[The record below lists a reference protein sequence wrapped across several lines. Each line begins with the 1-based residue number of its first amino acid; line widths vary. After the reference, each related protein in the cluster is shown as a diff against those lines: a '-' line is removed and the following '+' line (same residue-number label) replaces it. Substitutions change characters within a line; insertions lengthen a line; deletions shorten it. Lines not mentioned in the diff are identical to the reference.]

1 MGLLHYLWSRTAA
14 SNATADAQINWAEGM
29 APSAVNDSA
38 RAMMA
43 SLAGYRDDIS
53 GAIATGG
60 TSTAY
65 TVTSYQVF
73 DTLAHMN
80 GHVIAFTPHTTNGAT
95 VTLNVDGLGAKPL
108 RSSTGVEL
116 VAGVL
121 VAGTPYTAL
130 YNNSDAVWYL
140 HNFYVNPYVVPIG
153 GMIDYTASTA
163 PNSAFVLPY
172 GQAISRTTYSA
183 YFALVSTT
191 YGVGDGSTTF
201 NVPDLRGRLIAGKD
215 DMGGSAASRLT
226 STSISGGA
234 TTLGAVGGGETATL
248 AANQIPTLTGIS
260 GTNSISVTST
270 NYLLGNTTTNSGS
283 AVGGGT
289 QLTAS
294 DVGSG
299 AVIIRQPSSG
309 SNVITVG
316 YTNASQSNVPLT
328 QPTIIL
334 NKILRII

>member
-1 MGLLHYLWSRTAA
+1 MGLFHYKWSRTAA
-14 SNATADAQINWAEGM
+14 SNATADSNINFAEGQ
-29 APSAVNDSA
+29 APSSVNDSA
-38 RAMMA
+38 RALMA
-43 SLAGYRDDIS
+43 SAAGYRDDIA

-73 DTLAHMN
+73 DSLANMS

-108 RSSTGVEL
+108 RSAPSVEL
-116 VAGVL
+116 PAGVL
-121 VAGTPYTAL
+121 IQGTPYTAL

-140 HNFYVNPYVVPIG
+140 HNFFVNPYAVPIG

-191 YGVGDGSTTF
+191 YGTGDGSTTF
-201 NVPDLRGRLIAGKD
+201 NVPDMRGRIVAGKD

-226 STSISGGA
+226 STYFGTSAAS
-234 TTLGAVGGGETATL
+234 LGAVGGAENRTL

-270 NYLLGNTTTNSGS
+270 NYLLGNTTTNTGS
-283 AVGGGT
+283 AQGGGT

-294 DVGSG
+294 DSGSG
-299 AVIIRQPSSG
+299 AIIIRQPSSG

-316 YTNASQSNVPLT
+316 YTNASQADVT
-328 QPTIIL
+328 TIQPTLVL